1 MPAAE
6 KGARRGKDPDLVVG
20 APLEVVVDLHR
31 ASVVRLTRGACRVRP
46 CFEPGRD
53 PRKDRNVFSF
63 FPFKRGEGFV
73 GFPPSILTLGMP
85 GSRKDRAPLGDAAS
99 AANAE
104 LGFVALPPVRHGV
117 PGTASASQRRTE
129 KQKHGRATQSGG
141 TPLQQSTDTFTLS
154 PDTSP
159 VCMVGPDIVRSE
171 PIAVSQGVAAKPMLQ
186 RPAATPPPQRLL
198 APERASRAYVAEFDD
213 SGAVTAPP
221 PSWIRT
227 PVRGKAELD
236 PTGLPGESHAEWLD
250 DQLVRQAELKL
261 VEADRK
267 LADAVSELQK
277 FDTVTSV
284 CDVLDES
291 ADLDAEE
298 EAHYL
303 QLLQRKKAAK
313 AHERAQQIKQVAGQ
327 NHRKPQISGN
337 HKKPAT
343 HAASEPPPDT
353 CREKTK
359 TVSDSETEDANVR
372 KFRVLPSVAA
382 SSSPQSTSK
391 TPRILEVRKF
401 ADRSS
406 THTTTSNVPEL
417 SESKHDLS
425 MSPFTAFIRDAAV
438 AAQTQIGNLSHV
450 SKVERPELPKVG
462 ELMKASSIAGDE
474 LNQDIKSVHFA
485 PTVISSRELS
495 FAPKAQRVS
504 VGTGVGPML
513 DTVKIFHSHHA
524 CQDTA
529 ANGDG
534 KESGTNVAVPEAYGH
549 SARESPLDEST
560 LACSPNASIRAQSWS
575 GVGFKLQRILDTSN
589 AQKRAGL
596 VGLAGGLE
604 VVQMEVGGPAESA
617 GIEVGDV
624 IMSLSNG
631 VLSKGTSAMEATTRL
646 RQQSGAYHIIVSRR
660 SRLPQGWERK
670 LTAIVMQPA
679 SITDAALDTD
689 IGSGFTLRDGRG
701 GPEFW
706 SCLPIVA
713 NLIDG
718 SSAHRSGLRI
728 GDVLIA
734 VGSLQMASIPGRA
747 AISLLHGESGTQ
759 LLLGV
764 YRRSAIA
771 KGADPCSLQ
780 WVFVARKSGSQVRLL
795 TTSPQAPA
803 PQPQNDIVP
812 MDDVASSA
820 LSNQGPGLMLSPMAA
835 DASGDSTYF
844 AYRETADNS
853 AAVSPDPPTPPDSA
867 LSCHADESLVA
878 LREYIVR
885 QREHRRASAEL
896 NAGEPVGDDADKSL
910 QLLQKQARAREK
922 RQAFISRQDW
932 RSGPDSQVMRSE
944 DSLAEN
950 ENHTDTKRLT
960 AQKEAALDKEVLKSK
975 PRSSVSKDGRF
986 AMMRVM
992 MQDTSQD
999 DSLLEFVR
1007 KADDAQRLRAHPST
1021 GPVPEKIQQN
1031 MPENS
1036 EPVDEDV
1043 YWGEKVCK
1051 GVEGTHRH
1059 MVVHGL
1065 DCGQGRLAGQVEKQ
1079 RTQENT
1085 IATLQT
1091 PPKPS
1096 QPHSVNIRFMEK
1108 ADVEREA
1115 WKYVRQY
1122 QIRSELIAER
1132 SRTAGVD
1139 AQCVAKATGVSLG
1152 LAHQALIHAG
1162 NDVVEAIL
1170 NVRSSSIS

>member
-1 MPAAE
+1 
-6 KGARRGKDPDLVVG
+6 
-20 APLEVVVDLHR
+20 
-31 ASVVRLTRGACRVRP
+31 
-46 CFEPGRD
+46 
-53 PRKDRNVFSF
+53 
-63 FPFKRGEGFV
+63 
-73 GFPPSILTLGMP
+73 MP
-85 GSRKDRAPLGDAAS
+85 GPRRDRAPLGDAAS

-129 KQKHGRATQSGG
+129 KHGRAAGA
-141 TPLQQSTDTFTLS
+141 PLQQSTDTFTLS

-171 PIAVSQGVAAKPMLQ
+171 AVTVSQGVAAKPMLQ

-198 APERASRAYVAEFDD
+198 APAPAPERASRAYVAEFDD
-213 SGAVTAPP
+213 SGAVTVPP

-267 LADAVSELQK
+267 LADAVSELHK
-277 FDTVTSV
+277 LDAVTSD
-284 CDVLDES
+284 CDIVDES

-313 AHERAQQIKQVAGQ
+313 AHERAQQIKKVEGQ
-327 NHRKPQISGN
+327 NHRKPQASGN

-343 HAASEPPPDT
+343 HAASEQPPDT

-372 KFRVLPSVAA
+372 KFRVLPSVAT
-382 SSSPQSTSK
+382 SSSPQSNSK

-401 ADRSS
+401 ADQSS
-406 THTTTSNVPEL
+406 THTNTSNVPEL
-417 SESKHDLS
+417 SESKNDLS

-450 SKVERPELPKVG
+450 SKAERPEFPKLG
-462 ELMKASSIAGDE
+462 ESMKASSISGDE
-474 LNQDIKSVHFA
+474 FNPDVKSVHFA

-495 FAPKAQRVS
+495 FASKAQRII
-504 VGTGVGPML
+504 VGTGADPML
-513 DTVKIFHSHHA
+513 DTVEVVHSHNA

-529 ANGDG
+529 ANDDG
-534 KESGTNVAVPEAYGH
+534 KESGTNVAVPEAYGP
-549 SARESPLDEST
+549 SARESLFDESF
-560 LACSPNASIRAQSWS
+560 LACSPNTSVRAQSWS
-575 GVGFKLQRILDTSN
+575 GVGFKLKRILDTSN
-589 AQKRAGL
+589 AQKCAGL

-604 VVQMEVGGPAESA
+604 VVQMEAGGPAETA
-617 GIEVGDV
+617 GIERGDV

-689 IGSGFTLRDGRG
+689 IGSGFTLRDGRE

-734 VGSLQMASIPGRA
+734 VGSLQMGSIPGRA

-771 KGADPCSLQ
+771 KGTDPCSLE
-780 WVFVARKSGSQVRLL
+780 WIFVARKSGSQVRLL

-803 PQPQNDIVP
+803 PQPQNDFVP
-812 MDDVASSA
+812 VDDGASSA
-820 LSNQGPGLMLSPMAA
+820 FGNQGPGPMLSPMAA

-878 LREYIVR
+878 LREYLVR
-885 QREHRRASAEL
+885 GREHQRASAEL
-896 NAGEPVGDDADKSL
+896 NAGEPVAKITITDGARKCTKAVGDDADKSL
-910 QLLQKQARAREK
+910 ELLQKQARAREN
-922 RQAFISRQDW
+922 RQAFLSRQGW
-932 RSGPDSQVMRSE
+932 CSGPDPKVMRPE

-950 ENHTDTKRLT
+950 KNHSDTKRLT
-960 AQKEAALDKEVLKSK
+960 AQKEAALDTEVLKSK

-1021 GPVPEKIQQN
+1021 GPIPEKIQQN
-1031 MPENS
+1031 MPENNF

-1065 DCGQGRLAGQVEKQ
+1065 DSGQGRLAGKVEKQ
-1079 RTQENT
+1079 RTQENAM
-1085 IATLQT
+1085 ATLQT

-1096 QPHSVNIRFMEK
+1096 QPHLVNIRFMEK